1 MTKQLITNLKAM
13 GKYTN
18 IPSELKSF
26 FSEKRKK
33 SIMDMFSNLL
43 VSLRFDS
50 RNLGGNKR
58 SNCQLTNL
66 QIFQIVVLMPFFAIK
81 GFSHYKDSIL
91 NRMFGGKKDMFYS
104 FMAQDNINWRSLIY
118 RMAVTLVSSITCR
131 KDFRKSH
138 LPAVL
143 IADDSDL
150 PKTGFRMEA
159 IGKIFSHVHQK
170 CILGYKALMLC
181 WSDGRTQFM
190 LDVSLHGEKGKVE
203 GKEQGLTAGQR
214 RERYERK
221 RDAGSHAA
229 GRKEEYFMGKGEKL
243 IEMVRSAVRHRIP
256 FDYLLVDSW
265 FTNTGLVD
273 FVYSC
278 HKKFHLLG
286 MAKMGN
292 TKYST
297 PWGDLSAKAI
307 LGRLSSSK
315 LTKYSRRYRI
325 HHVMVDVKLGTRQV
339 RLFFCRRSKADG
351 WRILLTTDTSIDFMR
366 VYEIYAM
373 RWAIE
378 VFFADSKRLLGLADC
393 SARDFTSQLAHVS
406 LVMMRYNLLAS
417 LKRSMDYETIGGLFK
432 DVYAGV
438 YELTVVEK
446 IWLIIIEVVAIVA
459 ELTGAD
465 EESLMRQLIENDK
478 RLAALQAYAKAA

>member
-1 MTKQLITNLKAM
+1 M
-13 GKYTN
+13 GKNTN

-26 FSEKRKK
+26 FSEKREK
-33 SIMDMFSNLL
+33 SIMDMFSHLL
-43 VSLRFDS
+43 SSLHFDNRS
-50 RNLGGNKR
+50 LGGNKR

-66 QIFQIVVLMPFFAIK
+66 QVFQLIVLMPFFSIK

-104 FMAQDNINWRSLIY
+104 FMAQDHINWRTLIY
-118 RMAVTLVSSITCR
+118 RMAVTLVSYITCR

-159 IGKIFSHVHQK
+159 IGKIFSHIHQK

-190 LDVSLHGEKGKVE
+190 LDVSLHGERGKVE
-203 GKEQGLTAGQR
+203 GKEQGLTAEQR
-214 RERYERK
+214 KKRYERK
-221 RDAGSHAA
+221 RDTESHAA
-229 GRKEEYFMGKGEKL
+229 GRKEEYFMSKGEKL
-243 IEMVRSAVRHRIP
+243 IEMVKCAIRHRIP

-273 FVYSC
+273 FVCKS

-297 PWGDLSAKAI
+297 PWGELSAKAI
-307 LGRLSSSK
+307 LSRLSSSK
-315 LTKYSRRYRI
+315 QIRYSRRYRI
-325 HHVMVDVKLGTRQV
+325 HYAMVDAKLGTRSV
-339 RLFFCRRSKADG
+339 RLFFCRRGRTDG

-366 VYEIYAM
+366 AYEIYAM

-406 LVMMRYNLLAS
+406 LVMIRYNLLAS
-417 LKRSMDYETIGGLFK
+417 LKRSLDYETIGGLFK

-446 IWLIIIEVVAIVA
+446 IWLIIIEVVGIVA

-465 EESLMRQLIENDK
+465 EDRLMRQLIENNK
-478 RLAALQAYAKAA
+478 RLEALQAYARAA